1 MFSFPF
7 KEMRPGQK
15 DIIDNVI
22 ETVNSGSKLMIN
34 ASTGLGKTAA
44 VMLGALEA
52 SKQAGKRILVLTSK
66 HTHQKIFYETIKS
79 INLASNT
86 NIKFVGVNGKQSM
99 CLLDNS
105 VDSSLF
111 SEFCRVVREQGACRF
126 YSNTYSKDRSLKP
139 SALNAIQFD
148 VSNPADCI
156 DASKRFEVCPYEI
169 SMVYGKSAEV
179 VIANYSHAFNEEI
192 SNSFFSKL
200 NISPQDTVLVIDEA
214 HNLHSKVQDIN
225 STSISLR
232 TLERAHDEILK
243 YGNAELAK
251 KVKRMIDVIK
261 DIRGEEAVDFSDLF
275 SADDIG
281 IIDDIIEAGESR
293 SSIPPSFTLKRVVQ
307 LLLNSDESYLQYA
320 SNENERARLNIYSL
334 DPSNKAKDIISRFN
348 SAVLMSGTLK
358 PMDVFAD
365 LLGIQDARKLDIS
378 DTFVDRNRLVI
389 NDTSVTSKF
398 SHRDEQTSAIARN
411 IKKLLIGMNGSSII
425 FFPSYDF
432 MNRVAPLLGDSKD
445 IIKEKQKMTREE
457 KESILH
463 RLKSQNAVLLSVIG
477 GNFSESIG
485 IENNSVKLIVV
496 VGVPFEPPS
505 VRLKALQNYYQSK
518 FGKGFEYAQV
528 LPSMIKTM
536 QAAGRGIRSERDRC
550 TIILMDYRFS
560 MFRKYLPSS
569 TKFSSGDIIESI
581 KSEALSDDR

>member
-15 DIIDNVI
+15 EIISQVI
-22 ETVNSGSKLMIN
+22 ETVDSGSKLMIN
-34 ASTGLGKTAA
+34 ASTGLGKTVA

-52 SKQAGKRILVLTSK
+52 SKKAGKRILVLTSK
-66 HTHQKIFYETIKS
+66 HTHQKIFYDTIKS

-86 NIKFVGVNGKQSM
+86 NVKFVGVNGKQSM
-99 CLLDNS
+99 CLLDND
-105 VDSSLF
+105 VDSSIF

-139 SALNAIQFD
+139 SALNALQFD
-148 VSNPADCI
+148 VSNPSDCI
-156 DASKRFEVCPYEI
+156 ENSRTFEVCPYEI
-169 SMVYGKSAEV
+169 SMVYGKSADV
-179 VIANYSHAFNEEI
+179 VIANYSHAFNEDI

-200 NISPQDTVLVIDEA
+200 NISPKDTTLIIDEA
-214 HNLHSKVQDIN
+214 HNLHSKIQDIN

-232 TLERAHDEILK
+232 TLERAHEEIAK
-243 YGNAELAK
+243 YGSAELAK
-251 KVKRMIDVIK
+251 KVKSIIESIK
-261 DIRGEEAVDFSDLF
+261 NVKGEEAVDFSDLF
-275 SADDIG
+275 SAEDIDA
-281 IIDDIIEAGESR
+281 IDEIIEAGESR

-307 LLLNSDESYLQYA
+307 LLLSSDESYLQYA
-320 SNENERARLNIYSL
+320 SRENDRVRLNIYSL
-334 DPSNKAKDIISRFN
+334 DPSGRASEVISKFG
-348 SAVLMSGTLK
+348 SSILMSGTFK

-365 LLGIQDARKLDIS
+365 LLGVQDARKLDIS
-378 DTFVDRNRLVI
+378 DTFVDKNRLII

-398 SHRDEQTSAIARN
+398 SHRDEQISTIAGN
-411 IKKLLIGMNGSSII
+411 IRKLLSGVNGSSII

-432 MNRVAPLLGDSKD
+432 MNKVAPLLGDLKSVVM
-445 IIKEKQKMTREE
+445 EKQKMTREE

-463 RLKSQNAVLLSVIG
+463 RLKNKSSVLLSVIG

-505 VRLKALQNYYQSK
+505 VRLKALQNYYQAK
-518 FGKGFEYAQV
+518 FGRGFEYAQV
-528 LPSMIKTM
+528 LPSMIKAM
-536 QAAGRGIRSERDRC
+536 QAAGRGIRSEKDRC

-569 TKFSSGDIIESI
+569 TKFSNGNIVESI
-581 KSEALSDDR
+581 RSGALEDDR

>member
-1 MFSFPF
+1 MEIVSFVYD
-7 KEMRPGQK
+7 Q
-15 DIIDNVI
+15 DCV
-22 ETVNSGSKLMIN
+22 
-34 ASTGLGKTAA
+34 LG
-44 VMLGALEA
+44 
-52 SKQAGKRILVLTSK
+52 R
-66 HTHQKIFYETIKS
+66 
-79 INLASNT
+79 
-86 NIKFVGVNGKQSM
+86 
-99 CLLDNS
+99 D
-105 VDSSLF
+105 
-111 SEFCRVVREQGACRF
+111 
-126 YSNTYSKDRSLKP
+126 
-139 SALNAIQFD
+139 
-148 VSNPADCI
+148 
-156 DASKRFEVCPYEI
+156 
-169 SMVYGKSAEV
+169 
-179 VIANYSHAFNEEI
+179 
-192 SNSFFSKL
+192 
-200 NISPQDTVLVIDEA
+200 
-214 HNLHSKVQDIN
+214 
-225 STSISLR
+225 
-232 TLERAHDEILK
+232 
-243 YGNAELAK
+243 
-251 KVKRMIDVIK
+251 
-261 DIRGEEAVDFSDLF
+261 VDFSDLF

-365 LLGIQDARKLDIS
+365 LLGIQDARRLDIS

-445 IIKEKQKMTREE
+445 IIREKQKMTREE

-463 RLKSQNAVLLSVIG
+463 KLKSQNAVLLSVIG